1 MMKHVRTPSESSS
14 WQIALCRS
22 VSSWSL
28 CKSCQQMTGASV
40 PAQIYYGF
48 GSLVPENVGKPQQVH
63 WLIIISIKYIQIWQ
77 CEGIAH
83 LQTDPKKNVAMESLR
98 FHIKMIRNE

>member
-1 MMKHVRTPSESSS
+1 
-14 WQIALCRS
+14 
-22 VSSWSL
+22 
-28 CKSCQQMTGASV
+28 MTGASV